1 MEVWFII
8 LVSVCAYFSIKS
20 LFSLFGSSNNKTKKN
35 EPKGKLPPGPRPLPF
50 IGNLLWIPRN
60 AVDLREVIDKLSHK
74 YGPILTLTLG
84 SEPLIFITS
93 YTMAQQAL
101 VKQGAIFA
109 SRPALVP
116 ISVVLSNKRKDI
128 GATPYGATWRVLRR
142 NLVSEIIHPNKM
154 NAFYPARKRVMET
167 LMSKITQS
175 SKQNDIVHV
184 NDCLHH
190 AVFSLFI
197 LMAFGNISDAE
208 VNAVE
213 DIQWEL
219 LMNYA
224 DFSIFGFFPRLARLL
239 LRGRYKTYMNLLKT
253 QDEIFLPLIKSRR
266 KLREEK
272 AGELEYVSYT
282 DSLMDLQVPG
292 EDEKLQDYDILSLCS
307 EFINAGADTTTTMLQ
322 WTMAHVVKYP
332 EVQAKIYAE
341 IREVLGEGREDV
353 KEEDLHKFTY
363 LKAVILEVLRIH
375 PPNTS
380 LVPHAVTEDVE
391 FCGYTIPKGTTVN
404 IVTAIIGRD
413 PTIWEDPMEFNPDRL
428 LTGEKPKDDVT
439 DLTAYRMLPFGAG
452 RRMCPG
458 NGLGRLLLEYFISN
472 LILRF
477 EWKPADG
484 DVDIS
489 EKEEFLVVM
498 KTKLRAHVTQR
509 IK

>member
-8 LVSVCAYFSIKS
+8 LISLCAYFSIKS
-20 LFSLFGSSNNKTKKN
+20 LFGLLSSSKKN
-35 EPKGKLPPGPRPLPF
+35 GSKGKLPPGPRPLPF

-60 AVDLREVIDKLSHK
+60 AVDLREVINKLSHK

-93 YTMAQQAL
+93 YSLAQQAL
-101 VKQGAIFA
+101 VRQGAIFA
-109 SRPALVP
+109 SRPAVLP

-128 GATPYGATWRVLRR
+128 GATPYGPTWRVLRR

-154 NAFYPARKRVMET
+154 DAFYPARKRVMET
-167 LMSKITQS
+167 LMSKITQC
-175 SKQNDIVHV
+175 SKQNEVVHV

-197 LMAFGNISDAE
+197 LMAFGGISDEAVKE
-208 VNAVE
+208 VE

-239 LRGRYKTYMNLLKT
+239 LRSRYKRYINLLKA
-253 QDEIFLPLIKSRR
+253 QDDIFFPLIKARR
-266 KLREEK
+266 KLRQLK
-272 AGELEYVSYT
+272 GKELEYVSYT

-292 EDEKLQDYDILSLCS
+292 EEHKLQDDDILSLCS

-322 WTMAHVVKYP
+322 WTMAHIVKYP
-332 EVQAKIYAE
+332 DVQAKIYAE
-341 IREVLGEGREDV
+341 IREVLGEGKEEV
-353 KEEDLHKFTY
+353 KEEDLHKLTY
-363 LKAVILEVLRIH
+363 LKAVILEVVRIH

-413 PTIWEDPMEFNPDRL
+413 PKHWENPMEFNPDRL
-428 LTGEKPKDDVT
+428 LNGSKPAEEVT
-439 DLTAYRMLPFGAG
+439 DLTAFSMLPFGAG

-458 NGLGRLLLEYFISN
+458 NGLGRLLLEYFIAN
-472 LILRF
+472 LVWRF
-477 EWKPADG
+477 EWKPVDG
-484 DVDIS
+484 ADVDLS

-498 KTKLRAHVTQR
+498 KTKLRAHVTKR
-509 IK
+509 VN